1 MTAEVV
7 RTLEETGTPARWRSP
22 GARALRSLLR
32 KKIACLAIVYLTIFY
47 GAGLFAPLV
56 VPALGLPSPYEQN
69 RRTIEE
75 VRAGPSREH
84 PFGTDTLGRD
94 MAARVIYS
102 ARTTVLFTIV
112 VLITGGLFIGLGLG
126 LLAGYRG
133 GWVDTLIMRIGE
145 VFSGL
150 PTLFIMLALSAAFR
164 TRIDDLIFWF
174 KDNTFLGD
182 DSRAIVQFL
191 LIAMVTV
198 PFAWIGSS
206 RVVRAQTLSIRE
218 SGYVE
223 AAELMGAGTWR
234 VITRHVFPG
243 VMPLFLVGLSGGMG
257 GIAGSEVAL
266 SFLGLGISAPTA
278 SFGTMIGD
286 GAGITAFRLYPHL
299 LIAGALPVILFIFA
313 WNLLGDALVDILQPK
328 QHVS

>member
-1 MTAEVV
+1 MTTDVV
-7 RTLEETGTPARWRSP
+7 LTLDETGSPARWRSP
-22 GARALRSLLR
+22 GARALRSLLK
-32 KKIACLAIVYLTIFY
+32 KKIACVAIVYLTIFY

-69 RRTIEE
+69 RTLGE

-84 PFGTDTLGRD
+84 PLGTDTLGRD

-133 GWVDTLIMRIGE
+133 GWVDTLIMRVGE

-174 KDNTFLGD
+174 KDKTFLAD

-198 PFAWIGSS
+198 PFAWVGSS
-206 RVVRAQTLSIRE
+206 RIVRAQTLSIRE

-234 VITRHVFPG
+234 VVTRHILPG
-243 VMPLFLVGLSGGMG
+243 VMPLFLVGLSGGMAA
-257 GIAGSEVAL
+257 IAGSEVAL
-266 SFLGLGISAPTA
+266 SFLGLGISPPTA

-286 GAGITAFRLYPHL
+286 GAGIRAFQAYPHL
-299 LIAGALPVILFIFA
+299 LLDAALPVMVFFFA
-313 WNLLGDALVDILQPK
+313 WNLLGDALVDVLQPK
-328 QHVS
+328 QHTA